1 MINEKMRELGSKRS
15 VIRELFEYGKQL
27 ALREGSENVFD
38 FSLGNPSVEPP
49 KELDDALASLISTA
63 DATKLHG
70 YTSAEGDLGVRESIA
85 EYITRTHG
93 TEARAENIFMT
104 AGAAAALTGVLNA
117 VVREGEEVILLSPY
131 FPEYRVF
138 AEFAKAMV
146 VEVATQTDTF
156 RPDIDAIARAINEKT
171 AAIIVNSPNNPT
183 GAVYTEDDIRALAE
197 LLSSKSLEYGKPIY
211 IIADE
216 PYRELVYTSTSPFI
230 PRFYNNTLVCY
241 SFSKVLSI
249 PGDRIGY
256 VFVSPDATDSYG
268 IMRAIAGALRAL
280 GFVCAP
286 TFFQHLVAK
295 CLGACADV
303 CVYRENRDILVSHLR
318 GLGFTVTDPDG
329 AFYLFL
335 KSPSGDG
342 RELSE
347 TAKKYGVLIVPS
359 EDFGC
364 PGYARIAYC
373 QKKSLIERALP
384 QLEKIANDYRSRGL
398 L

>member
-93 TEARAENIFMT
+93 PEARAENIFMT